1 MLEDSKRAVVF
12 EEVDSDHSGQRL
24 DNFLM
29 TRIKGAPKSLIYRII
44 RKGEVRVNKGR
55 IKPDYRIK
63 EGDIVRIP
71 PVRVRAESE
80 VQPVPDKM
88 AQNIERAILF
98 EDDYLMAVN
107 KPKGMA
113 VHGGSGIS
121 LGLIEAMRVIRP
133 DAKRLELVH
142 RLDRDTSGVILVAKR
157 RSVLVALH
165 EMLRRKTG
173 MQKRYLALVYGVW
186 PKHIKEV
193 KAPLLKNELKSGER
207 IVRVD
212 QQGKACH
219 TRFSLQRRY
228 EGYTLVNAEPVTGRT
243 HQIRV
248 HCQFAG
254 QAIVGDDKY
263 ASDPQLK
270 GSRAQ
275 GAKRMFLHAH
285 TLRFKHPQTDALITI
300 EAPLDSDFDGF
311 LDSLNPVN

>member
-71 PVRVRAESE
+71 PVRVRAESDAA
-80 VQPVPDKM
+80 PVPEKM

-98 EDDYLMAVN
+98 EDEYLIAVN

-121 LGLIEAMRVIRP
+121 LGLIEALRVIRP

-186 PKHIKEV
+186 PKHVKEV

-228 EGYTLVNAEPVTGRT
+228 EGYTLINAEPVTGRT

-285 TLRFKHPQTDALITI
+285 TLRFKHPQTDAVLTI
-300 EAPLDSDFDGF
+300 EAPLDSDFEGFIAF
-311 LDSLNPVN
+311 LDPVN